1 MASKNKK
8 NNNDADALFA
18 SLTKGKKR
26 KEKGAGTKK
35 YDRNRLK
42 CARYRNRVGKPA
54 GRGKS
59 GNKRG
64 RNKS

>member
-1 MASKNKK
+1 MAKGKTNP
-8 NNNDADALFA
+8 NADALFA
-18 SLTKGKKR
+18 SLVKGKKR

-42 CARYRNRVGKPA
+42 CARYRARVGKPH
-54 GRGKS
+54 KI

-64 RNKS
+64 RNKNK